1 MLRFQQL
8 FKMAETTAKKLKTPP
23 VIGTHKY
30 TPAFFAPMMF
40 VWLLINYSFF
50 LLAAISMLMKLWLSI
65 SSVCSLPTR
74 LLLSF
79 APEILLSS
87 SSAIPWSM
95 SAGSMMPRATAMTI
109 TNGLSRLSSP
119 TTTPSSPLLDWYTC
133 TLAAPSLPST
143 RRCR

>member
-1 MLRFQQL
+1 MLRFQQF
-8 FKMAETTAKKLKTPP
+8 FKMSETTAKKLKTSP

-40 VWLLINYSFF
+40 VWLLINCSSFI
-50 LLAAISMLMKLWLSI
+50 LAAISMLMRLWLSI
-65 SSVCSLPTR
+65 SSVYSLRTR
-74 LLLSF
+74 PLFSF

-95 SAGSMMPRATAMTI
+95 LAGSMMPPATGMTT
-109 TNGLSRLSSP
+109 TNGLSRPSSP
-119 TTTPSSPLLDWYTC
+119 TTTPSSLLLGWCTC